1 MVYQTIKP
9 TNETV
14 AKTFAEDTNEQLE
27 AIIVRAAHK
36 EWRLT
41 PLADRQKISHAHRP
55 LLSRFV
61 ATELTRH

>member
-27 AIIVRAAHK
+27 AIIVRADKAHK
-36 EWRLT
+36 DEWRLT
-41 PLADRQKISHAHRP
+41 PLADRQKIVKKAETLMRTG
-55 LLSRFV
+55 RY
-61 ATELTRH
+61 